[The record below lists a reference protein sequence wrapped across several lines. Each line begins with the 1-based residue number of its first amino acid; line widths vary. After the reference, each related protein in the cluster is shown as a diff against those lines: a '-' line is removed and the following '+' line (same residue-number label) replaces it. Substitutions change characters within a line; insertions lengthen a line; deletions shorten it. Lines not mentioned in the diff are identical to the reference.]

1 MIVEKNFNSKSELIA
16 NIKDELKTEGFIVY
30 KQSLFIFDISVGL
43 EKTKQRNNNYTKNI
57 NLIQKKFE
65 DLTAGKTTEF
75 PDLSKANK
83 PYFVIRANCSSIKN
97 TYNPEDYF
105 VDSLEEL
112 LGLIK
117 EGKVIYPPQ
126 FYKFITERKDW
137 EVTSD
142 EVYWDDYKLVEL
154 YHDFLKE
161 IDDIVNKLKELKSRS
176 KENTPEFKSLLA
188 DLKTLSPLLAKE
200 F

>member
-1 MIVEKNFNSKSELIA
+1 M
-16 NIKDELKTEGFIVY
+16 
-30 KQSLFIFDISVGL
+30 
-43 EKTKQRNNNYTKNI
+43 
-57 NLIQKKFE
+57 
-65 DLTAGKTTEF
+65 
-75 PDLSKANK
+75 
-83 PYFVIRANCSSIKN
+83 
-97 TYNPEDYF
+97 
-105 VDSLEEL
+105 EEL

-161 IDDIVNKLKELKSRS
+161 IDGIVNKLKELKSHS